1 MRNSFQSDPPI
12 RSYPSPSLVWLCA
25 PPAERV
31 CVGCYGHFRPDKLA
45 SEDKTLVRQACT
57 ISKIHSI
64 GHFPPSDADFQRVQL
79 PASGLPPPLC
89 PTLVPQCSKVN
100 YTSIP
105 LVLEVLE
112 RFPPSGLW
120 SGSTRAR
127 AEAGR
132 VRTGCR
138 TSRTG
143 QTHARYNQSQSRFT
157 NVFFTHNHIHPCA
170 SSNACKSCIG
180 HSRLSGCS

>member
-1 MRNSFQSDPPI
+1 MWGVTGTFVRINSLPKI
-12 RSYPSPSLVWLCA
+12 RHWLDRPVPSQKSTRSA
-25 PPAERV
+25 
-31 CVGCYGHFRPDKLA
+31 
-45 SEDKTLVRQACT
+45 T
-57 ISKIHSI
+57 
-64 GHFPPSDADFQRVQL
+64 FPPRMRIFQL